1 MLSNTKKILI
11 VDDEPDILYYLS
23 FIIEESGYQVETAEG
38 GNEAFVKF
46 ESGSFDLLIT
56 DIRMPEGDG
65 ITLIKKIRAMNKKIP
80 IFCVSGYSEISNT
93 ELLDLGV
100 NAVFGKP
107 FNREKILKKLHD
119 SLSI

>member
-1 MLSNTKKILI
+1 MLNKIKKILI
-11 VDDEPDILYYLS
+11 VDDEPDILDYLS
-23 FIIEESGYQVETAEG
+23 FMIGQDGYQTETASGGIEG
-38 GNEAFVKF
+38 FNKF
-46 ESGSFDLLIT
+46 ESNAFDLVIT

-65 ITLIKKIRAMNKKIP
+65 ITLIKEIRAINKSIP
-80 IFCVSGYSEISNT
+80 IFCVSGYSEISST